1 MLGETDLRLWP
12 RPRSELRARLR
23 NPLSPP
29 ISLGEARIRRKRSL
43 ELRLRLAWGGGAR
56 IALFSRGEGQGQL
69 GTRAQ
74 STGACRKR
82 VLKSE
87 LGEEKRP
94 GKKKG
99 GRRAREKGRDAK
111 SQAGRRPH
119 QELAGPRRREEV
131 GTGRAKQR
139 RRASREPAPPPPA
152 SRCPLSREQPVLS
165 SSLGRKNKAGQEA
178 RTRPRR

>member
-1 MLGETDLRLWP
+1 M
-12 RPRSELRARLR
+12 
-23 NPLSPP
+23 
-29 ISLGEARIRRKRSL
+29 
-43 ELRLRLAWGGGAR
+43 
-56 IALFSRGEGQGQL
+56 
-69 GTRAQ
+69 
-74 STGACRKR
+74 
-82 VLKSE
+82 LKSE

-139 RRASREPAPPPPA
+139 RRASREPAPPAPRVPVPSLSRATGAVFVAGKEKQGWAGGEDAPP
-152 SRCPLSREQPVLS
+152 PLS
-165 SSLGRKNKAGQEA
+165 GA
-178 RTRPRR
+178 RAFLTRPRFRTLVPPRPDLAERL